1 MFPEE
6 CEIGLAVD
14 HISGCQGIII
24 SAPQQYSNW
33 YEEWVVLVMK
43 QNGRSEELFIR
54 RLRKHVKK

>member
-24 SAPQQYSNW
+24 SAPQYI
-33 YEEWVVLVMK
+33 VIGMK
-43 QNGRSEELFIR
+43 NGLY
-54 RLRKHVKK
+54 